1 MLFGGGGRRG
11 GLNAFYWRQ
20 LFTQD
25 SVDTQNMSSSQ
36 GVFLTDAMHHHRET
50 IYIKSKVKKTSS

>member
-1 MLFGGGGRRG
+1 MLFGGGG

-25 SVDTQNMSSSQ
+25 SVVVYTQNMFSSQ
-36 GVFLTDAMHHHRET
+36 GVFCTDAMHHHRET
-50 IYIKSKVKKTSS
+50 IYI